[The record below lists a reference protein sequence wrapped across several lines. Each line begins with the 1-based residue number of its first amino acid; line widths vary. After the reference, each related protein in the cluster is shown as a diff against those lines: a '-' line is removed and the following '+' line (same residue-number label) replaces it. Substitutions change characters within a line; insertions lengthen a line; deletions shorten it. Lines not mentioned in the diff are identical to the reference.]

1 MGEDLFK
8 IFFGVTLVIVC
19 FKFMMSLQASAE
31 NSANTGI
38 LSPMKFIHIDG
49 IPNFGSGVE
58 VKLSFTPEQ
67 MKIDNTQFI
76 PISKMKG
83 AEINSAK
90 QLTDVQKNVI
100 SRAVAGG
107 VLLGGLGSIIG
118 GMSGIGTAQK
128 TETVMLFTVFFT
140 TREGENSV
148 AIFSMQDPMFVGAL
162 KNIVNRI
169 NNQTGYRPKYLDN
182 AMGEI

>member
-1 MGEDLFK
+1 MGY
-8 IFFGVTLVIVC
+8 IILVCFVIAIVC
-19 FKFMMSLQASAE
+19 FAIAMVTTSSVEKGAS
-31 NSANTGI
+31 TGT
-38 LSPMKFIHIDG
+38 LSPMKYIHIDG

-76 PISKMKG
+76 PISRMKG

-90 QLTDVQKNVI
+90 QLTEVQKSVI
-100 SRAVAGG
+100 GRAVAGG
-107 VLLGGLGSIIG
+107 VLLGGLGSIVG
-118 GMSGIGTAQK
+118 GMSGIGASQK

-140 TREGENSV
+140 TKEGEDSV
-148 AIFSMQDPMFVGAL
+148 AIFSMQEPMFAGAL

-169 NNQTGYRPKYLDN
+169 NNQTGYRPKNLDN